1 MLVSVHVYFRT
12 RCEQSLYPAN
22 SALVDRR
29 TDVLLCDRSN
39 DAAIRLIE
47 PMLDFNAGEKSHLIS
62 ADLHLQ
68 HGSKG
73 VDKAICFSPPG
84 VKHKQ
89 CRWSPVRARDLAS
102 GRLLNGRGQT
112 VGAGEQT
119 EQSHQKA
126 EGVNRG
132 WTTDGEVR
140 QSGHF
145 FNWKVLDDYL
155 LFWNY

>member
-12 RCEQSLYPAN
+12 WCEQRLHPAN

-39 DAAIRLIE
+39 NAAVRLIE
-47 PMLDFNAGEKSHLIS
+47 PTLDFDTGEESHLIS
-62 ADLHLQ
+62 AYLHLQ

-73 VDKAICFSPPG
+73 VDKATCFLSPG

-102 GRLLNGRGQT
+102 GRLLNGREQT
-112 VGAGEQT
+112 VGASEQT

-126 EGVNRG
+126 EGVNRH

-140 QSGHF
+140 QSGRF
-145 FNWKVLDDYL
+145 FN
-155 LFWNY
+155 